1 MAIRS
6 AQIVMMPD
14 SQEARLTEWSK
25 PQPSSRVVVQAGAAV
40 PAATPEAQAGDK
52 WVEVPTAFDA
62 IMLSSYGGPNGQDDV
77 LPFLRNVTMGRNIP
91 DERLEEVAVH
101 YREAGG
107 ISPINEQNLALKAA
121 LEDELK
127 RREID
132 LPVYF
137 GNRNWDPYFTEA
149 ISRAHEDNKVED
161 RPTKIFALVT
171 SAYSAY
177 SSCRQYREDFADALE
192 VLGLWDDVQID
203 SSRTFFDHP
212 GFVNPFIEGT
222 LKAVAELVD
231 ENADL
236 DLSKDVEVLF
246 SAHSIPIKDNARSG
260 EPNEHDYGELG
271 AYQAQHLAVGGL
283 VMDAVKEQYG
293 VDVPWKLVYQS
304 ESGPAHIPW
313 LEPDINDYLEEVSS
327 QRKAVVVVPATFL
340 SDHMEVWWDLDI
352 EAKETADEHGLGY
365 KRVATP
371 GIHPEFVAAM
381 VDLVEERLNGTP
393 AAQRQALTTYGPG
406 YDVCRAGCCQG
417 SGKLRAAIGG
427 LLP

>member
-1 MAIRS
+1 M
-6 AQIVMMPD
+6 
-14 SQEARLTEWSK
+14 TEWSK
-25 PQPSSRVVVQAGAAV
+25 PQPSSRVVVQAGARV
-40 PAATPEAQAGDK
+40 PAATPEAQNGDK
-52 WVEVPTAFDA
+52 WVEVPTEFDA

-107 ISPINEQNLALKAA
+107 VSPINEQNLALKAA
-121 LEDELK
+121 IEDEFK

-149 ISRAHEDNKVED
+149 ISRAHQDNKVED

-192 VLGLWDDVQID
+192 ALDLWDDVQID

-222 LKAVAELVD
+222 LKAVAELVEED
-231 ENADL
+231 GDL
-236 DLSKDVEVLF
+236 DLSKDIEVLF
-246 SAHSIPIKDNARSG
+246 SAHSIPIKDNAQSG
-260 EPNEHDYGELG
+260 EPDEHDYAELG

-293 VDVPWKLVYQS
+293 VEVPWKLVYQS
-304 ESGPAHIPW
+304 ESGPARIPW
-313 LEPDINDYLEEVSS
+313 LEPDINDYLQEISS
-327 QRKAVVVVPATFL
+327 KRKAVVVVPATFL

-352 EAKETADEHGLGY
+352 EAKETADEQGLGY

-393 AAQRQALTTYGPG
+393 AAERQALTKYGPG

-417 SGKLRAAIGG
+417 SGALRAAIGG

>member
-1 MAIRS
+1 
-6 AQIVMMPD
+6 MPN
-14 SQEARLTEWSK
+14 SQEARVTEWSK
-25 PQPSSRVVVQAGAAV
+25 PQPSPRVVVQAGARV
-40 PAATPEAQAGDK
+40 PAATPAAQSGDK
-52 WVEVPTAFDA
+52 WVEVPTEFDA

-77 LPFLRNVTMGRNIP
+77 IPFLRNVTMGRNIP

-101 YREAGG
+101 YRENGG
-107 ISPINEQNLALKAA
+107 VSPINEQNLALKAA
-121 LEDELK
+121 IEEELK
-127 RREID
+127 RRNID

-149 ISRAHEDNKVED
+149 ISKAHEENKVAD
-161 RPTKIFALVT
+161 RPTRIFALVT

-192 VLGLWDDVQID
+192 ALDLWDDVQID

-222 LKAVAELVD
+222 LKAIAELK
-231 ENADL
+231 EEHEDL
-236 DLSKDVEVLF
+236 DLTSDVEVLF
-246 SAHSIPIKDNARSG
+246 SAHSIPIKDNAQSG
-260 EPNEHDYGELG
+260 EPDEHDYGEVG
-271 AYQAQHLAVGGL
+271 AYKAQHLAVGGL

-313 LEPDINDYLEEVSS
+313 LEPDINDHLENIAD

-352 EAKETADEHGLGY
+352 EAKETADEQGLAY

-371 GIHPEFVAAM
+371 GVHPQFVAAM

-393 AAQRQALTTYGPG
+393 ASERKALTTYGPG
-406 YDVCRAGCCQG
+406 YDVCRPGCCEG
-417 SGKLRAAIGG
+417 SGPLRAAIGG

>member
-1 MAIRS
+1 
-6 AQIVMMPD
+6 MMPD

-40 PAATPEAQAGDK
+40 PAATPEAQAGNK

-107 ISPINEQNLALKAA
+107 VSPINEQNLALKAA

-212 GFVNPFIEGT
+212 GFVSPFIEGT

>member
-1 MAIRS
+1 
-6 AQIVMMPD
+6 MMPD

-40 PAATPEAQAGDK
+40 PAATPEAQAGNK

-107 ISPINEQNLALKAA
+107 VSPINEQNLALKAA

>member
-1 MAIRS
+1 
-6 AQIVMMPD
+6 MMPD

-107 ISPINEQNLALKAA
+107 VSPINEQNLALKAA

-212 GFVNPFIEGT
+212 GFVSPFIEGT

>member
-1 MAIRS
+1 
-6 AQIVMMPD
+6 MMPD

-40 PAATPEAQAGDK
+40 PAATPEAQAGNK

-107 ISPINEQNLALKAA
+107 VSPINEQNLALKAA

-222 LKAVAELVD
+222 LKAVAELAD

>member
-1 MAIRS
+1 
-6 AQIVMMPD
+6 MPY
-14 SQEARLTEWSK
+14 SQEARVTEWSK
-25 PQPSSRVVVQAGAAV
+25 PQPSSRVVIQAGAAV
-40 PAATPEAQAGDK
+40 PAATPEAQSGDK
-52 WVEVPTAFDA
+52 WVEVPTDFDA
-62 IMLSSYGGPNGQDDV
+62 IMLSSYGGPSRQDDE

-107 ISPINEQNLALKAA
+107 VSPINEQNLALKAA
-121 LEDELK
+121 LEDELRK
-127 RREID
+127 RQID

-149 ISRAHEDNKVED
+149 VSKAHAENRVDG

-192 VLGLWDDVQID
+192 ALDLWDDVQID

-222 LKAVAELVD
+222 VKAVAELVEED
-231 ENADL
+231 PEL
-236 DLSKDVEVLF
+236 DLHKDVEVLF
-246 SAHSIPIKDNARSG
+246 SAHSIPIKDNAQSG
-260 EPNEHDYGELG
+260 EPDEHDYGELG
-271 AYQAQHLAVGGL
+271 AYRAQHLAVGGL
-283 VMDAVKEQYG
+283 VMDAVNQKFGAQ
-293 VDVPWKLVYQS
+293 VPWKLVYQS

-313 LEPDINDYLEEVSS
+313 LEPDINDYLEELPDK
-327 QRKAVVVVPATFL
+327 RKAVVVVPATYL
-340 SDHMEVWWDLDI
+340 SNNMEVWWDLDI
-352 EAKETADEHGLGY
+352 EAKEPADEQGLGY

-393 AAQRQALTTYGPG
+393 TAERKALTKYGPG

-417 SGKLRAAIGG
+417 SGALRAATGG
-427 LLP
+427 LMP

>member
-1 MAIRS
+1 
-6 AQIVMMPD
+6 MMPD

-107 ISPINEQNLALKAA
+107 VSPINEQNLALKAA